1 MQAVIMAGGK
11 GTRLAAITKDE
22 IPKPMVPVNGKPLLL
37 WQIEE
42 LKKNG
47 ITDIIMIIGH
57 LGEKIEEYF
66 QNGEKYGVHV
76 SYIREHEPLG
86 TAGAFYYLKDKIV
99 SDYFLL
105 VFGDVF
111 FSVDIQRMEKFY
123 IDHQAKAALFVH
135 PNSHPADSDLV
146 VLDENNKIFKFDSKH
161 NVRNYWFD
169 NCVNAGF
176 YILGKEICDLVEK
189 PCKQDLEKD
198 ILIPLVEK
206 EDAVYGYRS
215 PEYIK
220 DIGTVD
226 RIRQTEKD
234 VENGFI
240 EGKCL
245 KNKQTCIFLD
255 RDGTINQ
262 YRGLVWKDED
272 FELEENA
279 CDAIERINQSGKLAI
294 VITNQPSVARGLC
307 QIENIETVHKKMS
320 TLLGKE
326 SAYLDDVYFCPHHPD
341 KGYPEENPAYK
352 IPCECRKPKTGLIQK
367 AVEQYHID
375 LSSSWMV
382 GDTTVDIQ
390 TGKNA
395 GLHTALVLTGEAGND
410 KKYDVTPDLVC
421 KDLREAV
428 EVILKY
434 KE

>member
-111 FSVDIQRMEKFY
+111 FSIDIQRMEKFY
-123 IDHQAKAALFVH
+123 IDHQARAALFVH

-146 VLDENNKIFKFDSKH
+146 VLDENNKISKFDSKH

-176 YILGKEICDLVEK
+176 YILNKEICDLVKK

-240 EGKCL
+240 EEKCL

-272 FELEENA
+272 FELEENIS
-279 CDAIERINQSGKLAI
+279 DAIKRINQSGKLAI

-307 QIENIETVHKKMS
+307 QIEDIEIVHKKMS

-326 SAYLDDVYFCPHHPD
+326 GAYLDDVYFCPHHPD
-341 KGYPEENPAYK
+341 KGYPEENPVYK

-367 AVEQYHID
+367 AIEQYHID

-421 KDLREAV
+421 KDLWEAV
-428 EVILKY
+428 EMILKY

>member
-1 MQAVIMAGGK
+1 M
-11 GTRLAAITKDE
+11 
-22 IPKPMVPVNGKPLLL
+22 
-37 WQIEE
+37 
-42 LKKNG
+42 
-47 ITDIIMIIGH
+47 
-57 LGEKIEEYF
+57 
-66 QNGEKYGVHV
+66 
-76 SYIREHEPLG
+76 
-86 TAGAFYYLKDKIV
+86 
-99 SDYFLL
+99 
-105 VFGDVF
+105 
-111 FSVDIQRMEKFY
+111 
-123 IDHQAKAALFVH
+123 
-135 PNSHPADSDLV
+135 V

-176 YILGKEICDLVEK
+176 YILNKEICDLVKK
-189 PCKQDLEKD
+189 PCKLDLEKD

-307 QIENIETVHKKMS
+307 QIENIETIHKK
-320 TLLGKE
+320 
-326 SAYLDDVYFCPHHPD
+326 
-341 KGYPEENPAYK
+341 
-352 IPCECRKPKTGLIQK
+352 
-367 AVEQYHID
+367 
-375 LSSSWMV
+375 
-382 GDTTVDIQ
+382 
-390 TGKNA
+390 
-395 GLHTALVLTGEAGND
+395 
-410 KKYDVTPDLVC
+410 
-421 KDLREAV
+421 
-428 EVILKY
+428 
-434 KE
+434 

>member
-86 TAGAFYYLKDKIV
+86 TAGAFYYLKEKII

-111 FSVDIQRMEKFY
+111 FSVDIHRMEKFY
-123 IDHQAKAALFVH
+123 LDHQAKAALFVH

-146 VLDENNKIFKFDSKH
+146 VLDENNKVKKFDSKH
-161 NVRNYWFD
+161 NVRDYWFD

-176 YILGKEICDLVEK
+176 YILNSGICDLVEN
-189 PCKQDLEKD
+189 PCKTDLEKD
-198 ILIPLVEK
+198 ILMPLVDEGQ
-206 EDAVYGYRS
+206 AVYGYRS

-240 EGKCL
+240 EEKCL

-279 CDAIERINQSGKLAI
+279 CDAIKQINQSGKLAI

-307 QIENIETVHKKMS
+307 QIKDIETVHKKMS

-326 SAYLDDVYFCPHHPD
+326 GAYLDDVYFCPHHPD

-421 KDLREAV
+421 QNLKEAV
-428 EVILKY
+428 EMIVNY
-434 KE
+434 NE

>member
-37 WQIEE
+37 WQMEE

-99 SDYFLL
+99 SNYFLL

-111 FSVDIQRMEKFY
+111 FSIDIQRMEKFY

-176 YILGKEICDLVEK
+176 YILNKEICDLVKK

-326 SAYLDDVYFCPHHPD
+326 GTYLDDVYFCPHHPD

-428 EVILKY
+428 EMILKY

>member
-66 QNGEKYGVHV
+66 QTGEKYGVHV

-99 SDYFLL
+99 SNYFLL

-111 FSVDIQRMEKFY
+111 FSIDIQRMEKFY

-146 VLDENNKIFKFDSKH
+146 VLDENNKISKFDSKH

-189 PCKQDLEKD
+189 PCKLDLEKD
-198 ILIPLVEK
+198 ILMPLVEK
-206 EDAVYGYRS
+206 KEAVYGYRS
-215 PEYIK
+215 PEYVK

-240 EGKCL
+240 EEKCL

-262 YRGLVWKDED
+262 YRGLVWEDED

-279 CDAIERINQSGKLAI
+279 CDAIKQINQSGKLAI

-326 SAYLDDVYFCPHHPD
+326 GAYLDDVYFCPHHPD

-421 KDLREAV
+421 KDLQEAV
-428 EVILKY
+428 EMILKY
-434 KE
+434 RE

>member
-86 TAGAFYYLKDKIV
+86 TAGAFYYLKEKII

-111 FSVDIQRMEKFY
+111 FSVDIHRMEKFY
-123 IDHQAKAALFVH
+123 LDHQAEAALFVH

-146 VLDENNKIFKFDSKH
+146 VLDENNKVIKFDSKH
-161 NVRNYWFD
+161 NVRDYWFD

-176 YILGKEICDLVEK
+176 YILSSEICELVEN
-189 PCKQDLEKD
+189 PCKTDLEKD
-198 ILIPLVEK
+198 ILMLLVDEGQ
-206 EDAVYGYRS
+206 AVYGYRS

-226 RIRQTEKD
+226 RIHQTEKD
-234 VENGFI
+234 VEDGLI
-240 EGKCL
+240 DEKCL
-245 KNKQTCIFLD
+245 KNGQTCIFLD

-262 YRGLVWKDED
+262 YRGLVWKEED
-272 FELEENA
+272 FELEEDA
-279 CDAIERINQSGKLAI
+279 CEAIKSINQSGKLAI

-307 QIENIETVHKKMS
+307 QMEDIDNIHKKMS

-326 SAYLDDVYFCPHHPD
+326 GAYLDDVYFCPHHPD

-352 IPCECRKPKTGLIQK
+352 IPCECRKPGIGLIQS

-375 LSSSWMV
+375 LKNSWMV

-410 KKYDVTPDLVC
+410 NKYDVAPDLVC
-421 KDLREAV
+421 HNLQEAV
-428 EVILKY
+428 EMILNYNK
-434 KE
+434 